1 MTPTTIAAAVLLRPG
16 YEGANIRTWVG
27 FKHFMYLAEAAVLA
41 WFRERGLGPAR
52 LYHELGLG
60 LSIVDS
66 SVLLPAVLDVDDEV
80 YGEAVVA
87 RPGRF
92 TVRLKV
98 RRDGADVTVL
108 RGRLS
113 VALVREQFADG
124 AAPVPDLLAGLVV
137 PGIAQAPDAQ
147 EPVDRPPPG
156 GFTWSFDA
164 RYFHCQY
171 SDRLA
176 HSAYVRALEEGVDR
190 FLADRGI
197 SVGRMLA
204 ERAWIPVVSRA
215 GVRLLADAHLDET
228 VHASIVVDEVYRG
241 TTFDARMDFEVDRD
255 GRRQP
260 VATARIQHGYAISR
274 GPRAGQLAELDA
286 DVLAALT
293 GSGVSR

>member
-1 MTPTTIAAAVLLRPG
+1 MTTTLEATEVTLRPG

-41 WFRERGLGPAR
+41 WFRERDLGPSR
-52 LYHELGLG
+52 LYHEYGLG

-80 YGEAVVA
+80 RAEVVPG

-98 RRDGADVTVL
+98 HREGADVTVL

-113 VALVREQFADG
+113 AALVRDG
-124 AAPVPDLLAGLVV
+124 GTGEAVPEPLRPLVV
-137 PGIAQAPDAQ
+137 DAIAAEPEDGPAPD
-147 EPVDRPPPG
+147 G
-156 GFTWSFDA
+156 GFAWSFRA
-164 RYFHCQY
+164 PYFHCHY
-171 SDRLA
+171 SERLA
-176 HSAYVRALEEGVDR
+176 HSAYVRTLEEVVDR
-190 FLADRGI
+190 FLADRGL

-215 GVRLLADAHLDET
+215 RVRLLADARMEET
-228 VHASIVVDEVYRG
+228 VHTRFAVEDVHLG
-241 TTFDARMDFEVDRD
+241 TTYDARMDCHVERAGQRV
-255 GRRQP
+255 P

-286 DVLAALT
+286 ATLRALT
-293 GSGVSR
+293 GVDR